1 MTFGFPSWRSLSPLK
16 GHLTIPKKSQRIAWW
31 TALYLPFSDLFSK
44 LRPYFTLPKKFLT
57 KKNMAN
63 IWRLI
68 PFTFQN
74 GSPNMFC
81 PEFFFTL
88 IGPAPTHKSDHTGS
102 FRTSS
107 FFVGENGQC
116 GCNTWWKH
124 LALGLNPP
132 RGEIPW
138 LPKLSMNCKIQT
150 CLPFYCTWNPLRL
163 KTLTSWWFQPIWK
176 ILVKL
181 DIFPK

>member
-1 MTFGFPSWRSLSPLK
+1 VTFGFPSWRSLSPLK

-31 TALYLPFSDLFSK
+31 TALYLPFSDFFSK

-132 RGEIPW
+132 PGGN
-138 LPKLSMNCKIQT
+138 SMAT
-150 CLPFYCTWNPLRL
+150 
-163 KTLTSWWFQPIWK
+163 KTVNEL
-176 ILVKL
+176 
-181 DIFPK
+181 